1 MYKFYEGNEYGLPNN
16 EMIQSLLGE
25 NYFHNME
32 VEFLTEDGYFQMLT
46 YDYIEMGKGSKKEP
60 KCFEGVISS
69 FFLLFK

>member
-46 YDYIEMGKGSKKEP
+46 
-60 KCFEGVISS
+60 
-69 FFLLFK
+69 